1 MRVCTHAVEPINFG
15 VSLTFLYFVVMHVF
29 SVEMLELCWI
39 AVAICSMTFSLTDLS
54 PVVMSFLIEQKN
66 GIYGLLTENT
76 SQPPN
81 VLIKLA
87 NEAIT

>member
-15 VSLTFLYFVVMHVF
+15 VSLIFLYFVVMHIF

-39 AVAICSMTFSLTDLS
+39 AVAICSMTLSLTDLS